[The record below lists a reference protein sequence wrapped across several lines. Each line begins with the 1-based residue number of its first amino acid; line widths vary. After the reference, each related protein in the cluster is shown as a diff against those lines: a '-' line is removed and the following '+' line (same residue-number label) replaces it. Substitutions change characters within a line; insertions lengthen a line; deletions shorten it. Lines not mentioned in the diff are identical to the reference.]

1 MMKNYQLKILGWK
14 HLNFQIYGNLDLQ
27 NYYA

>member
-1 MMKNYQLKILGWK
+1 MKNYQLKILGWK
-14 HLNFQIYGNLDLQ
+14 HLNFQIYSNLDPQ